1 MTTANM
7 TKLISFKPLHP
18 MNRIIHYFILTLAV
32 GAPCLSARSNDL
44 EKPRPLWRTVAK
56 YESERPVSVD
66 ALAADA
72 DGNLYAAISTS
83 DNEGR
88 IHAVVRRSSD
98 HGLTWSVVEDFVPGA
113 SGYAR
118 ILSLGSDAAGHLYA
132 AGYVSD
138 EQDHLRWIV
147 RKRDAGGTAWTT
159 VDDFT
164 LPGSQKTAAQ
174 SLSVDADGTVYVA
187 GYGDEPPGSGSW
199 RTRTRWLVRCSRDG
213 GKTWSTVEDFSHEFS
228 ARATAILSTPQGVFV
243 GGSGWNEGQA
253 TGETWLVRKG
263 ILDETG
269 ALRWR
274 TVDAFQMEDGKHG
287 HVSRVQSLGMDH
299 HGNLYAAGRSHAWVE
314 ERSSAHWVVRRASSA
329 GANWTLVD
337 AFQLDSGCFAAA
349 HGVATGAHGEVFV
362 VGQAGHSDGGIHWIV
377 RQSATG
383 ADGTWRLHD
392 DFRLRVSASSTP
404 KPLRLIKGAT
414 NGVVMANSPGEY
426 SKGLAIASAAETLYT
441 GGAALAGTGHAIVRK
456 LELGRPQELQS
467 ASVR

>member
-32 GAPCLSARSNDL
+32 GASCLTTRSNDL
-44 EKPRPLWRTVAK
+44 EERRPLWRTVAK

-98 HGLTWSVVEDFVPGA
+98 RGITWSVVEDFIPGA

-132 AGYVSD
+132 AGYLAD

-147 RKRDAGGTAWTT
+147 RKRDAGETAWTT

-164 LPGSQKTAAQ
+164 LAGSQRTAAQ
-174 SLSVDADGTVYVA
+174 SLSVNADGTVYVA
-187 GYGDEPPGSGSW
+187 GYGDGPPGSGSW
-199 RTRTRWLVRCSRDG
+199 HTRTHWLVRCSRDG
-213 GKTWSTVEDFSHEFS
+213 GQTWSTVEDFSHEFS

-243 GGSGWNEGQA
+243 GGSGWNEGKA

-263 ILDETG
+263 TGDDTG

-314 ERSSAHWVVRRASSA
+314 ERSSAHWLVRRASRA
-329 GANWTLVD
+329 GLDWAVVD
-337 AFQLDSGCFAAA
+337 TFQHNPGYFAAA
-349 HGVATGAHGEVFV
+349 QGVAAGSDGGVFI
-362 VGQAGHSDGGIHWIV
+362 VGQAGHSDGGINWIV
-377 RQSATG
+377 RQSSTG
-383 ADGTWRLHD
+383 MAGTWKLSD
-392 DFRLRVSASSTP
+392 DFRMEAVTFSTDQFAEENQ
-404 KPLRLIKGAT
+404 GHT
-414 NGVVMANSPGEY
+414 GQTVMSNSPGEY
-426 SKGLAIASAAETLYT
+426 SKGLAILMTAESLYT
-441 GGAALAGTGHAIVRK
+441 GGSVWAGSGHAVLRTC
-456 LELGRPQELQS
+456 ELGQAGELKS
-467 ASVR
+467 ASRR